1 MDVNADGVPDLVTSL
16 GHDYGIF
23 WYEQKREAAGK
34 RGWVKHLIDDGWSQA
49 HAMTL
54 ADLNH
59 DGRPEL
65 VTGKRYYAD
74 EKDPGANQ
82 TLGVYWYEAL
92 NREGSQWRRHI
103 LDYGTRTGAGLQIP
117 VVDIDGDGDWMSL
130 SREKRA
136 CTSLKI
142 FLHSDESSVDWRRK
156 RCRPC

>member
-82 TLGVYWYEAL
+82 TLGVYWYEAA
-92 NREGSQWRRHI
+92 NREGSQWRRHT

-117 VVDIDGDGDWMSL
+117 VVDIDGDGRLDVIVAGKTGLYLFENL
-130 SREKRA
+130 SAQR
-136 CTSLKI
+136 
-142 FLHSDESSVDWRRK
+142 
-156 RCRPC
+156 